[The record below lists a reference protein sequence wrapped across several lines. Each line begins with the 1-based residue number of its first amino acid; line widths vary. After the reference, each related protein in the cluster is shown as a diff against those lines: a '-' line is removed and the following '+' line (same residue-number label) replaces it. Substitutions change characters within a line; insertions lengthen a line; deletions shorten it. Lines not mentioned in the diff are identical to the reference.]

1 MSIEDQISELIDKYE
16 GLDARRLKQFNEENT
31 KKDFILPLFRRLGW
45 DVSNS
50 DEVAAEEKS
59 SNGRVDYAFKMG
71 GVSKF
76 YLEAKPLRE
85 DLNQRPDWAKQVITY
100 AENKGV
106 TWAVLTNFKQLMVF
120 NAEWDKP
127 ILERARFLNL
137 TYQEYLPAFRKLWW
151 LSRDSVEKGVL
162 DEEARQVGALKP
174 KLPVE
179 KSLLDQLL
187 RWRKELFNQIYQ
199 HNSDRGLE
207 LYQVDELIQQFINR
221 LIFIRSTEDRGIEE
235 NRLRA
240 ALHRWRESEHKG
252 ELVESMRAI
261 FHEFATLYDSD
272 LFPVLDTWDSIF
284 VESDT
289 IEKIIEG
296 SYERPTRL
304 AGYDFA
310 AIDPDVLGA
319 VYEQYLGYVAQ
330 EAKKRATEQARLQGF
345 EAPAF
350 ELEARR
356 IKRKQQGIYYT
367 PKFVVDYIVKETV
380 GRFIKEHSYN
390 DIFNIKILDPA
401 CGSGSFLIRAYDELL
416 YYHARQQGKSPAEL
430 DHSERRTIL
439 LGNIFGVDLDRQAAE
454 ITRLSL
460 LLRSLAK
467 REILPSL
474 ADNIREGNSLIS
486 GTEEELKKYFG
497 GNWRDR
503 KPFNWEQRFPDIMK
517 DGGFDVVIG
526 NPPYGAEFDASDKDY
541 IYSNF
546 QTTEYQL
553 DSYLLFI
560 ERAVTLLKDKG
571 FLGFIVP
578 NPWLTNIKVTKLRRY
593 ILNNCKIQE
602 IIHYPVKVFGQSVV
616 DTVVVITQKEQ
627 NHRERSHNKVK
638 IKLYEKYPEP
648 ELVHTIPQ
656 SQWVKTGIFNIFVD
670 ASSLKLLRRIEQD
683 TVNLRV
689 VCDVV
694 VGIKPYQVGKGQPKQ
709 TREIVESR
717 RFDATHKKDDTYRR
731 YIRGSD
737 INRYCTQWDPSH
749 WISYGQWLAEPRKS
763 ENFDSKEKIIIR
775 QTGDSLIATL
785 DQEQFLCLNNTHTI
799 NLKNTRYDLR
809 YILAL
814 INSHL
819 MNCYYQSLN
828 PEKGEALAE
837 VKATNVK
844 QLPIRRIDFDN
855 PKDKKIHDDLVA
867 LVDKMLELNKQ
878 LAPIRNTPSSERDE
892 LVSEIERADAEID
905 QKVYELYGLTE
916 EERQVIESSVS
927 KSSSRSRQAKG

>member
-1 MSIEDQISELIDKYE
+1 MSIEEQISQLIDKYE

-59 SNGRVDYAFKMG
+59 SNGRVDYAFKIG